1 MATVDAT
8 AVRTKL
14 ILPYL
19 RLAVEK
25 EASDLFFSAGA
36 AVAMKVEGT
45 TMAVG
50 RAPLTAEQAKE
61 LVFWVL
67 TEQQRTTLNDRWE
80 LDFAIDL
87 PDLGRFRVNAF
98 HQRGKHAMC
107 LRRVPERGPRPGGPL
122 P

>member
-1 MATVDAT
+1 MSTLTVTDN
-8 AVRTKL
+8 VRTKL

-25 EASDLFFSAGA
+25 EASDLYFSAGA

-61 LVFWVL
+61 LVHSVL
-67 TEQQRTTLNDRWE
+67 TEHQRVVLKERWE

-98 HQRGKHAMC
+98 HQRGK
-107 LRRVPERGPRPGGPL
+107 L
-122 P
+122 